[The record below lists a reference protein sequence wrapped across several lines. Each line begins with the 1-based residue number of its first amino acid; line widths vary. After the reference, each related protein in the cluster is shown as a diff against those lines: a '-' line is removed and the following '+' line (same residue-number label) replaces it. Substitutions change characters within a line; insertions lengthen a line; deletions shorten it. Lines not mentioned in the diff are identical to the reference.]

1 MGKPTKISVGKKKK
15 TPSPLK
21 ELRKRPSPEKVEKVR
36 IVNKQKPSTVL
47 WETNGKTKQQQTVQ
61 PLKISVK
68 SSQRAK
74 SPAKEGD
81 PEEEVVDKHK
91 VVKQH
96 TWRGKASNSR
106 TLRSDQDGAEHPAQP
121 TGRQCQDRGR
131 DWQVQQGGGARRL
144 WHLRDA
150 RPTHRPGQH
159 EPRGD
164 HRVGWLRLSAMVPQ
178 GLHQAGQVHREVQ
191 LQVGEDEVHG
201 DGAGVGRGS

>member
-1 MGKPTKISVGKKKK
+1 MDFLDEPTHSDKVSKHPEKVKTDIEIEKEYRHILFGGKKRKPTKISVGKKKK

-74 SPAKEGD
+74 SPAKERE
-81 PEEEVVDKHK
+81 PEEEVVEKHK
-91 VVKQH
+91 VVKLH

-106 TLRSDQDGAEHPAQP
+106 AYIGPRWRRTPSAA
-121 TGRQCQDRGR
+121 DR
-131 DWQVQQGGGARRL
+131 A
-144 WHLRDA
+144 
-150 RPTHRPGQH
+150 
-159 EPRGD
+159 
-164 HRVGWLRLSAMVPQ
+164 
-178 GLHQAGQVHREVQ
+178 
-191 LQVGEDEVHG
+191 
-201 DGAGVGRGS
+201 